1 MVKTANK
8 PKSGSKPS
16 RKELKQPDQFVEVGT
31 QSLDWVHN
39 HRHQIL
45 AGFIAIILISLG
57 VFLFFYMQERNNK
70 AATQALG
77 EALKTYEAKISNE
90 ASSDSTEKTFK
101 TEAERDKAATTEFEK
116 VSQNYA
122 SSSAGAFAHLYLGHI
137 YAKQK
142 AFAKAQQAYEQFLRS
157 FPPND
162 PVRFLGIDALSYVL
176 AQTKKEAESLEQLKR
191 FGEEGAPIY
200 RSFAL
205 MRLASHYEAKKD
217 LTKALHFYGLVGQ
230 DKLNSEYQKEA
241 KKRAA
246 VLALQAP
253 AQPAPK
259 QPAPAQPAPNQP
271 VAPRK

>member
-8 PKSGSKPS
+8 SKSGSKPS

-45 AGFIAIILISLG
+45 AGFVAVILISLG
-57 VFLFFYMQERNNK
+57 VFLFFYMQERSDK

-77 EALKTYEAKISNE
+77 EALKTYEAKISKD
-90 ASSDSTEKTFK
+90 ASTDGTEKTFK
-101 TEAERDKAATTEFEK
+101 TEGEREKAAAAEFEK
-116 VSQNYA
+116 VTQA
-122 SSSAGAFAHLYLGHI
+122 HGSSRAGAFAQLYLGHL

-142 AFAKAQQAYEQFLRS
+142 QFPKAQQAYEQFLRA

-162 PVRFLGIDALSYVL
+162 PVRFLGIDALAYVL
-176 AQTKKEAESLEQLKR
+176 SQTKKESESLEQLKR

-217 LTKALHFYGLVGQ
+217 LKKALHFYGLVGQ
-230 DKLNSEYQKEA
+230 DKLNAEYQKEA

-246 VLALQAP
+246 ILALQAP
-253 AQPAPK
+253 AAQPTPAPKQPTPAPK
-259 QPAPAQPAPNQP
+259 QPA
-271 VAPRK
+271 APRK